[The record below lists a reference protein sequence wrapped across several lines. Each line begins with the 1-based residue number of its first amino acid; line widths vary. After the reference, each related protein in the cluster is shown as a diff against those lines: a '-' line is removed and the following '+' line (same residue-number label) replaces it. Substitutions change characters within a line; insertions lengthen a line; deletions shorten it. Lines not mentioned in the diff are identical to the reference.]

1 MIDFDEELSKFKP
14 SLDVSSV
21 EDLIVKSDIS
31 DMNDILIELIREN
44 IKGWLWT
51 EKEIWNR
58 YQTATII

>member
-44 IKGWLWT
+44 IKG
-51 EKEIWNR
+51 
-58 YQTATII
+58 